1 MNIMFWGFF
10 VFVLFCFVLNRHYE
24 RYEVSKTIEEQ
35 PGQSFAD
42 RYV

>member
-1 MNIMFWGFF
+1 MYA
-10 VFVLFCFVLNRHYE
+10 FCFYRHYE

-42 RYV
+42 R

>member
-1 MNIMFWGFF
+1 MSFSVCEHNASFF
-10 VFVLFCFVLNRHYE
+10 SHRHYE

-42 RYV
+42 RYVQY